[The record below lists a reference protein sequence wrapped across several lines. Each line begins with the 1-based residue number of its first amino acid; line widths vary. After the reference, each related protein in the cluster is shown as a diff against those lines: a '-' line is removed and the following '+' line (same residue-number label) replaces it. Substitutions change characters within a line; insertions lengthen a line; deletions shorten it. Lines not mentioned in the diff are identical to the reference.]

1 MLSWVSR
8 LIPDDHFADFFFGG
22 EFNNKNFL
30 ENCLIRERTA
40 PRFFLNLALAIPKIE
55 NLGTLKYLKYKVFFA
70 PVGHY
75 DLLSSSFSSGP
86 SIKRFRRP
94 DLYSGTE
101 IWTQKTKI
109 WTPVHFRFGFLRI

>member
-1 MLSWVSR
+1 MFSWIPR
-8 LIPDDHFADFFFGG
+8 LTPDVHFADFFFGG

-55 NLGTLKYLKYKVFFA
+55 NLGTLKSLKYKVFFA

-75 DLLSSSFSSGP
+75 DLLSSSFSSGRQSNP
-86 SIKRFRRP
+86 FERP
-94 DLYSGTE
+94 DLYSGIE
-101 IWTQKTKI
+101 I
-109 WTPVHFRFGFLRI
+109 